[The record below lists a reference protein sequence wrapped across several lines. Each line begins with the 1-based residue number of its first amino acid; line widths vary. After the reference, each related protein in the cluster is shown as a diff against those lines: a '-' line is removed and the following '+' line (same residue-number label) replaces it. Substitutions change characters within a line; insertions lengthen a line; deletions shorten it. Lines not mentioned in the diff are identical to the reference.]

1 MLVLSYIGGVLMILF
16 LISFLIVFV
25 SSYLITSC
33 IAKEN
38 DVCGFFYIPLIA
50 FAQLV
55 FDFEILSLF
64 KAISIGGVFGLNII
78 TLIAAA
84 SVWYIKSRPL
94 WRYNVSRFFK
104 RCWLACW
111 KDKYLFTLG
120 IGFCIFLAV
129 SIFLIIISPVVS
141 EDASSYHVSRSV
153 FWVINKSLNHF
164 TIGDIRNLVFPINSE
179 ILYAWVI
186 LFTHKMVFLGSFSFV
201 GYLLTILGIYNILDI
216 LKFDIRK
223 KLWVLF
229 IVSSFSSVTILS
241 SGTETDIIISG
252 LVLSSIYLFWR
263 GVKDD
268 RKACLFMSAL
278 AYALAIGTKTTAF
291 FAIPGVGIGFC
302 ALAYYYRKKDFYK
315 PVLAF
320 LGFGVIN
327 FLLFAVYNYIL
338 NYINFG
344 NITGSLNFIYLHK
357 NIFGLRGLVAH
368 FIKYLFLF
376 VDFTGLQWSNYIG
389 PEIINLRD
397 SILSSMNLSDVV
409 DGVFTA
415 KDKVVNKSLLEPLV
429 GMGVVGM
436 LTFLPCVL
444 ISYIR
449 PFFKKDKKTIAILGF
464 GLLFLVNIIVMS
476 YVLIYM
482 AYNIRFLTTLC
493 VISAPVLIYS
503 YSRKNNPYKFL
514 VVFFAMFSLVL
525 ISTHIWA
532 RPFFR
537 IVEYM
542 KHGVPV
548 THIRKIMSE
557 SMLMQKFPEQD
568 YDIKKYPIT
577 YLPYA
582 LRTYLSQFD
591 KSNKILYFSPLG
603 KGVLP
608 FAQMKLDG
616 YNVNFDMIENIDNID
631 LTQYNI
637 ILLIDDMQD
646 SFIIK
651 KFNHNYCA
659 YTGVNIDNKQIMLS
673 SKCTLPPEFYE
684 DNGFVLY
691 DAFNKKIYNE
701 RLLGEKID
709 IEIHED
715 NDYYKIYENKN
726 NPIKR

>member
-1 MLVLSYIGGVLMILF
+1 M
-16 LISFLIVFV
+16 
-25 SSYLITSC
+25 
-33 IAKEN
+33 E
-38 DVCGFFYIPLIA
+38 
-50 FAQLV
+50 
-55 FDFEILSLF
+55 
-64 KAISIGGVFGLNII
+64 
-78 TLIAAA
+78 
-84 SVWYIKSRPL
+84 
-94 WRYNVSRFFK
+94 
-104 RCWLACW
+104 
-111 KDKYLFTLG
+111 
-120 IGFCIFLAV
+120 
-129 SIFLIIISPVVS
+129 
-141 EDASSYHVSRSV
+141 
-153 FWVINKSLNHF
+153 
-164 TIGDIRNLVFPINSE
+164 NLVVE
-179 ILYAWVI
+179 
-186 LFTHKMVFLGSFSFV
+186 
-201 GYLLTILGIYNILDI
+201 
-216 LKFDIRK
+216 
-223 KLWVLF
+223 
-229 IVSSFSSVTILS
+229 
-241 SGTETDIIISG
+241 
-252 LVLSSIYLFWR
+252 
-263 GVKDD
+263 
-268 RKACLFMSAL
+268 
-278 AYALAIGTKTTAF
+278 
-291 FAIPGVGIGFC
+291 
-302 ALAYYYRKKDFYK
+302 
-315 PVLAF
+315 
-320 LGFGVIN
+320 
-327 FLLFAVYNYIL
+327 
-338 NYINFG
+338 
-344 NITGSLNFIYLHK
+344 
-357 NIFGLRGLVAH
+357 
-368 FIKYLFLF
+368 
-376 VDFTGLQWSNYIG
+376 
-389 PEIINLRD
+389 
-397 SILSSMNLSDVV
+397 
-409 DGVFTA
+409 
-415 KDKVVNKSLLEPLV
+415 
-429 GMGVVGM
+429 
-436 LTFLPCVL
+436 
-444 ISYIR
+444 
-449 PFFKKDKKTIAILGF
+449 KDKKTIAILGF

-591 KSNKILYFSPLG
+591 KSNKILYFSPLS

-616 YNVNFDMIENIDNID
+616 YNVDFDMIENIDNID

-637 ILLIDDMQD
+637 ILLIDDIQD